1 MLILEFFVQLSQ
13 RVVQCEIQRHRSVLR
28 VIDQKSGL
36 SDVLTFTRNE
46 PDILQTQC
54 SSAWRGVSRKVGLGF
69 TTASL
74 HHISPVQSSHAISYI
89 CMMTTCISS
98 DSIVH

>member
-46 PDILQTQC
+46 PDIL
-54 SSAWRGVSRKVGLGF
+54 
-69 TTASL
+69 
-74 HHISPVQSSHAISYI
+74 
-89 CMMTTCISS
+89 
-98 DSIVH
+98 